1 MAVLYGCMAGLDS
14 ACSHIEA
21 ILFKLKTAVHL
32 ILKDSTARNSIL
44 CSWKSRKKAVEPAP
58 LKAVNFSRVKKQGL
72 PGDNTK
78 NVPHKIT
85 HYSMKNPSAGKFP
98 LKVPLKREDM
108 QSLYKINPQAAFFHR
123 NRSP

>member
-1 MAVLYGCMAGLDS
+1 MAVLYGCMAGLGS
-14 ACSHIEA
+14 ACHIVA
-21 ILFKLKTAVHL
+21 ILFKLETAVHL
-32 ILKDSTARNSIL
+32 ILKDSTAHNSIL
-44 CSWKSRKKAVEPAP
+44 CSWKSCKKAVEPAP

-78 NVPHKIT
+78 NVAHKIT
-85 HYSMKNPSAGKFP
+85 HYSMKNPSAGKFS